1 MKYKLILKLSIIF
14 ISFLSCNSQQ
24 SKIKKMP
31 LTEQEILELAT
42 QIKAQDTVFMKDGL
56 LNIFK
61 LKKIANIK
69 EKYVAHEGIEKS
81 VLDYKYTHISDN
93 GNSIYIRGNDVKGFT
108 KICKN
113 KQDFFERLYAYFP
126 SGELKFTYRY
136 YIERFHK
143 GFRFDFDQLGNVEK
157 YEDFDAPYDFG
168 WEDVKSFLEN
178 RKIATKDID
187 GIYRSDLTG
196 KYSWQIV
203 YKSEALKATDR
214 MHSIFLDAK
223 TGAVLKEEILD
234 YTVHLD

>member
-1 MKYKLILKLSIIF
+1 
-14 ISFLSCNSQQ
+14 
-24 SKIKKMP
+24 MP

-42 QIKAQDTVFMKDGL
+42 QIKAQDTVFMKKGRLD
-56 LNIFK
+56 IQK
-61 LKKIANIK
+61 LEKIGTPRSVEPRSYNYTEIINQQINL
-69 EKYVAHEGIEKS
+69 ELTGDVESGYFKYVKL
-81 VLDYKYTHISDN
+81 VDDL
-93 GNSIYIRGNDVKGFT
+93 
-108 KICKN
+108 
-113 KQDFFERLYAYFP
+113 FEMHYEYYP
-126 SGELKFTYRY
+126 SGILKHCGELYSNEFA
-136 YIERFHK
+136 K
-143 GFRFDFDQLGNVEK
+143 GVWYWFDESGNVEK

-234 YTVHLD
+234 YTMHLD